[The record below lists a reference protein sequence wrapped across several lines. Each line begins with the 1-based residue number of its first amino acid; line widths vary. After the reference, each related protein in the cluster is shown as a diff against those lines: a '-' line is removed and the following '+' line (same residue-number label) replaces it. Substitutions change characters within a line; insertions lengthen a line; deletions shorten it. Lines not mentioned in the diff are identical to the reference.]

1 MRPFEADVL
10 PLQNDKEELSWRSK
24 YRERDIFRSY
34 AVLSTM
40 TNIFKLRRRC
50 KFGMFEM
57 IDFKIRVNLILKR
70 PKLRTLQECVTMPF
84 Y

>member
-1 MRPFEADVL
+1 M
-10 PLQNDKEELSWRSK
+10 
-24 YRERDIFRSY
+24 
-34 AVLSTM
+34 LSTM

-57 IDFKIRVNLILKR
+57 IDFKIRVNLIIKR